1 MVNLQEVLQLAKQL
15 SSLDKMRLIQQIAPD
30 IEQELMVSN
39 NKPRKSL
46 WGLCAD
52 LGPAPSA
59 EDIIN
64 KPNFATIRTP
74 NLTTSNMTQ
83 HTTIKLAAPQIE
95 SLQKAYIIRDKDEV
109 FEFIESH
116 PYLLPILLE
125 APEKI
130 RRYFPDEK
138 LGLGVVYDP
147 EIVNYVHLV
156 LSIDLTNLDPYEA
169 MDKEDE
175 LYENWLRKLSP
186 QVRDKFYSI
195 LGAVDEF

>member
-1 MVNLQEVLQLAKQL
+1 
-15 SSLDKMRLIQQIAPD
+15 
-30 IEQELMVSN
+30 
-39 NKPRKSL
+39 
-46 WGLCAD
+46 
-52 LGPAPSA
+52 
-59 EDIIN
+59 
-64 KPNFATIRTP
+64 
-74 NLTTSNMTQ
+74 MTQ

-116 PYLLPILLE
+116 PYLLAVLLE

-138 LGLGVVYDP
+138 LGLKVVYDP